1 MTLTDNPEVNA
12 LIDRLCG
19 EGCTVVQEQIT
30 LLERGGEHPV
40 YAHLD
45 AAQRSLLLAE
55 LRAIMAVYEL
65 K

>member
-1 MTLTDNPEVNA
+1 MALTDNPEVNA

-19 EGCTVVQEQIT
+19 EGCTSVQEYIT
-30 LLERGGEHPV
+30 ALEQDREHPV

-45 AAQRSLLLAE
+45 ARQRSLLLAE

>member
-1 MTLTDNPEVNA
+1 MALTENPEVNA

-19 EGCTVVQEQIT
+19 QGCTAVQEYIT
-30 LLERGGEHPV
+30 ALERGEQHPV

-45 AAQRSLLLAE
+45 ETQRNLLLAE